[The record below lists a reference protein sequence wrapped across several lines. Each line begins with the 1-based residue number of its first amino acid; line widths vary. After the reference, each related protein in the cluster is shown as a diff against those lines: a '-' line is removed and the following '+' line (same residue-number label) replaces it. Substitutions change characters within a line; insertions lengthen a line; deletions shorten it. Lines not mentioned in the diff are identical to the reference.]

1 MFDGL
6 SVSSF
11 APKDWAPDTDVDLKV
26 GDEHSY
32 VKYSVGFS
40 PETGKVWAVATS
52 YVRKANA
59 ESWEFP
65 WHQKGQTHLNHWF
78 ADVNK
83 YAVSDSII
91 IILNKDQNH
100 V

>member
-6 SVSSF
+6 EVSSF

-26 GDEHSY
+26 GDEQSY

-52 YVRKANA
+52 YIRIADA
-59 ESWEFP
+59 EPWAFP

-78 ADVNK
+78 ANENK
-83 YAVSDSII
+83 SPAPETIV
-91 IILNKDQNH
+91 IILNKDHNH